1 MAGGLERATVWDL
14 GVYGEEG
21 WLVHSK
27 SHTILTLPAPQAC
40 PAGLWTVYLVPVYS
54 VNASGWIEMS
64 WYPHYHQLEEVRRK
78 HSELLLALEF
88 ITAVMVSSMAAGA
101 YGTGSC
107 IMADQKAEKTDQI
120 PKRAYLSK
128 THS

>member
-1 MAGGLERATVWDL
+1 
-14 GVYGEEG
+14 
-21 WLVHSK
+21 
-27 SHTILTLPAPQAC
+27 
-40 PAGLWTVYLVPVYS
+40 
-54 VNASGWIEMS
+54 MS

-78 HSELLLALEF
+78 HSELLLAQHVYSATLEF
-88 ITAVMVSSMAAGA
+88 ITVVTVSSMVAGA

>member
-1 MAGGLERATVWDL
+1 MVPTLSPARG
-14 GVYGEEG
+14 GEEEALG
-21 WLVHSK
+21 AAHG
-27 SHTILTLPAPQAC
+27 PAS
-40 PAGLWTVYLVPVYS
+40 VYF
-54 VNASGWIEMS
+54 AT
-64 WYPHYHQLEEVRRK
+64 
-78 HSELLLALEF
+78 LEF
-88 ITAVMVSSMAAGA
+88 VTVVAVPSMAAGA